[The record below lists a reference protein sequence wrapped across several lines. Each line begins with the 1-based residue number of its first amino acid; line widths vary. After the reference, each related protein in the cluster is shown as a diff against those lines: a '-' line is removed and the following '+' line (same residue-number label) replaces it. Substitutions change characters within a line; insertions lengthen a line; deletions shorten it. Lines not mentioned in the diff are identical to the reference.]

1 MDTPEGVRWDNRQM
15 SCSADDDDDDDK
27 DYDKESIEINLPFSL
42 MKCPT

>member
-15 SCSADDDDDDDK
+15 SYSADDDDDK
-27 DYDKESIEINLPFSL
+27 VYDKESIEINLPFSF